1 MLTYEIKVTDLR
13 ATSQWTAHF
22 SVIKRKA
29 LWWPAGA
36 TQASLVVIWAESV
49 QEKNSRAVGEN
60 CKGYLKA
67 YLQSV
72 LSRPHTTLLEIRDF
86 ILLHIQSGNNVNSQ
100 HRKKFV
106 LTSTESVSDWKKCF
120 QLIRHVGLKGLSW
133 DTDFSSML
141 WSVCTQIHRH
151 VCVCGMSHHACC
163 NNPSLSLGPV
173 TLK

>member
-1 MLTYEIKVTDLR
+1 MLACEIKVTDLR
-13 ATSQWTAHF
+13 ATSRWTAHF

-29 LWWPAGA
+29 LWWPTGA

-86 ILLHIQSGNNVNSQ
+86 ILLHIHSGNNAKGQ
-100 HRKKFV
+100 HGKKSV
-106 LTSTESVSDWKKCF
+106 LTSTENVSDWKKCF
-120 QLIRHVGLKGLSW
+120 QLIKHVGLKGLSW
-133 DTDFSSML
+133 DTDFSYSSGL
-141 WSVCTQIHRH
+141 CVCKQIH
-151 VCVCGMSHHACC
+151 VCVCGMSHHPCC
-163 NNPSLSLGPV
+163 NHPSLSLGPV